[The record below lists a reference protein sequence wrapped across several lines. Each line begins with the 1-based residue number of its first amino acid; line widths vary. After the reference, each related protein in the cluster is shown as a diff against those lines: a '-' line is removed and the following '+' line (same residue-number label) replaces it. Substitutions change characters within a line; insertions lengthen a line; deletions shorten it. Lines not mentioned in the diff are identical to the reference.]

1 MELRKIRDEGEARG
15 ALAAVVAS
23 GLPRSAWAR
32 LNGINPRSLNVWQ
45 INLERRERRDRT
57 ERDRTQSL
65 RLVEVTPVRV
75 EAAAYALVFDDVRLE
90 VDDGFREETL
100 RRLLRVLR
108 SC

>member
-1 MELRKIRDEGEARG
+1 MELRKIRDEDEARG
-15 ALAAVVAS
+15 SLAAVVAS

-45 INLERRERRDRT
+45 INLERRERRERT
-57 ERDRTQSL
+57 KPL

-75 EAAAYALVFDDVRLE
+75 GATVYALVLDDVRLE
-90 VDDGFREETL
+90 LDDGFREETL

>member
-1 MELRKIRDEGEARG
+1 MELRKIRDEDEARG

-45 INLERRERRDRT
+45 INLERRERRERT
-57 ERDRTQSL
+57 KPL